1 MDAHGLPASHTTD
14 PNQRH
19 AQQLATFLSLYRPLV
34 DGLVKEFFVDG
45 YWTNLPASWCAPL
58 DALSF
63 QDLAELLVR
72 PTCSSPPPGVVWPL
86 SLLAF
91 MATVHA
97 LRLPGQFKE
106 RGGTEAL
113 PEEATEDLAAS
124 MAGLNMAGL
133 NASDGDLR
141 GPTGAS
147 WANNQRTSADGRCA
161 EEQYMGI
168 DLRLA
173 VKPKKM
179 HEIIHLVSSSL
190 TPTPDPHLT
199 VSIQLALT
207 LTLTLTPGLARRPGG
222 AHGRLRQRGGRGQRP
237 GLPLACARLPVQLAG
252 GRARDGQG
260 QRACRLACLRVAA
273 CPRTGAHRL
282 GASGCSQGA

>member
-1 MDAHGLPASHTTD
+1 MTVQGARDGMPRTWTTD

-34 DGLVKEFFVDG
+34 DGLVKEFFIDG
-45 YWTNLPASWCAPL
+45 YWTNLPASWRAPL

-63 QDLAELLVR
+63 QDLADLLMR
-72 PTCSSPPPGVVWPL
+72 PTCSSPPGVVWPL

-97 LRLPGQFKE
+97 LRLPEQFKV
-106 RGGTEAL
+106 RGGTEEL
-113 PEEATEDLAAS
+113 PDEATNDLAAS
-124 MAGLNMAGL
+124 MAGLN
-133 NASDGDLR
+133 ASDADLR

-147 WANNQRTSADGRCA
+147 WANNQRQSADGRCA

-179 HEIIHLVSSSL
+179 HEIIHLVSLTLTLTPMPTPTLTL
-190 TPTPDPHLT
+190 TPTLT
-199 VSIQLALT
+199 PT
-207 LTLTLTPGLARRPGG
+207 LTLTLTRARSPTGWRAWP
-222 AHGRLRQRGGRGQRP
+222 A
-237 GLPLACARLPVQLAG
+237 AITSWMWAV
-252 GRARDGQG
+252 GRATS
-260 QRACRLACLRVAA
+260 RA
-273 CPRTGAHRL
+273 
-282 GASGCSQGA
+282 

>member
-1 MDAHGLPASHTTD
+1 MPASPSTD

-72 PTCSSPPPGVVWPL
+72 PTCSSPPPAVVWPL

-106 RGGTEAL
+106 RGGTEEL
-113 PEEATEDLAAS
+113 PDEATEDLAAS

-190 TPTPDPHLT
+190 NPTPDRHLT

-222 AHGRLRQRGGRGQRP
+222 AHGRLRQCGGRGQRP

>member
-1 MDAHGLPASHTTD
+1 MDADGLPASPTTD

-45 YWTNLPASWCAPL
+45 YWTNLPASWRAPL

-106 RGGTEAL
+106 RGGTEEL
-113 PEEATEDLAAS
+113 PDEATEDLAAS

-179 HEIIHLVSSSL
+179 HEIIHLVSSNL
-190 TPTPDPHLT
+190 TPTPDPQLT

-222 AHGRLRQRGGRGQRP
+222 AHGRLRQRRGRGQRP